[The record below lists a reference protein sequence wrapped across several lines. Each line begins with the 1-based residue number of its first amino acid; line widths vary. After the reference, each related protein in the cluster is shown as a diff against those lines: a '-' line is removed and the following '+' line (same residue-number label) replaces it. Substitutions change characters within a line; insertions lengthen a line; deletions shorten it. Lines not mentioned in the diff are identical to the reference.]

1 MIGRIH
7 GSRLC
12 PKLSDNIF
20 VKSEGQ
26 RILYLNPEFPDWIT
40 INIRYKPIFDLF
52 NGRTSVEE
60 MTDFLRKRYPNE
72 SCLLVEQVTDLLNN
86 SKIFSHNL
94 ECTKEELISRPLK
107 LNSVYIV
114 ITDDCNLACRYCYV
128 PERQK
133 QNSLSFEK
141 WALMV
146 DKIHEVFKPICF
158 VFTGGEPLMHPAT
171 FALARY
177 IIENG
182 STCRLLT
189 NGTKI
194 SNLKIAKK
202 TSNLFEETRISLDSI
217 DCKTND
223 YLRGKGVFEKVQK
236 SIKLLNQTNA
246 NYIMQATVTKLN
258 KDEIANFAKYFNNK
272 VNFQP
277 LYPKGR
283 GRSCKELSITGKEY
297 FNALTGAGINPF
309 KNNIHGYR
317 SNPCKRCS
325 MGIGEVSISPSGDL
339 YPCHMLHYPQ
349 FLIGSLIKNSF
360 KNMYYNSNLLKKIR
374 NINVDTINECSACAV
389 KNFCAG
395 ACRARLDF
403 QKEDL
408 KGKDNFCIYEKETIL
423 DALMYSFG

>member
-1 MIGRIH
+1 MASVAPSSSLR
-7 GSRLC
+7 
-12 PKLSDNIF
+12 PKLSGNIV
-20 VKSEGQ
+20 VKPEGQ
-26 RILYLNPEFPDWIT
+26 RILYLNPDIPDWIT
-40 INIRYKPIFDLF
+40 INIRYKPIFDMF

-60 MTDFLRKRYPNE
+60 ITDFLRQRYPKE
-72 SCLLVEQVTDLLNN
+72 FHLLVGQVMDLLNN
-86 SKIFSHNL
+86 SKIFSHNI
-94 ECTKEELISRPLK
+94 ECINGGLITSPLK

-133 QNSLSFEK
+133 QNMLGFEK
-141 WALMV
+141 WALMI

-158 VFTGGEPLMHPAT
+158 IFTGGEPLMHPAT
-171 FALARY
+171 FDLARY
-177 IIENG
+177 IIGNG

-194 SNLKIAKK
+194 SNLEIAKNI
-202 TSNLFEETRISLDSI
+202 SNLFEETRISLDSVN
-217 DCKTND
+217 CKTND
-223 YLRGKGVFEKVQK
+223 YLRGEGVFEKVQK
-236 SIKLLNQTNA
+236 AIELLNQTNA
-246 NYIMQATVTKLN
+246 TYITQATVTKLN
-258 KDEIANFAKYFNNK
+258 KDEITDFAKYFNNK

-283 GRSCKELSITGKEY
+283 GKSCKELSITGKEY
-297 FNALTGAGINPF
+297 FNTLTEAGINPF

-325 MGIGEVSISPSGDL
+325 MGIGEVSVSPSGDL

-349 FLIGSLIKNSF
+349 FLIGNLIKNSF
-360 KNMYYNSNLLKKIR
+360 RDMYYNSNLLKKIR

-389 KNFCAG
+389 RNFCAG

-408 KGKDNFCIYEKETIL
+408 KGKDNFCVYEKETIL
-423 DALMYSFG
+423 EALIYSYG